1 MKISKIRI
9 HNYRSI
15 SDMEMDCE
23 ELVVMIG
30 PNNHGKS
37 NIVSAIEFALSTSVK
52 PTQGEFFAFC
62 GDEKS
67 LWVEI
72 TFHKLTEQEKNTFKR
87 YTRSNDSIC
96 LRKSAKISESET
108 LEVSYNGYIQ
118 EPEEWWLKDESVN
131 QLKERS
137 KIGETPLIDLVP
149 ASGVLAQTIIR
160 EAQTRYITEHR
171 DQLNFREILETSP
184 LLGQKNVAGGVL
196 PDFYLIP
203 AVRDLSDETK
213 IKNTTAFGRLLN
225 RAVREMAER
234 DPRFLELRDGLE
246 NLVKSLNKQDE
257 LGVER
262 PEQLVILEKN
272 IKDELS
278 YWGVNVEIEVL
289 PPDIEKIF
297 ELGTNLHLDD
307 GIKTLAEEKGH
318 GLQRACIFALIRAWA
333 NVLHDTPARNV
344 GTTARASSESVIFA
358 MEEPEL
364 FLHPHAQRKLA
375 SSIRQISDSPD
386 HQVFVCSHSTH
397 FVDLNYYK
405 NICIVNKRTP
415 QEGTKVRQCAI
426 ELFEQDTSDDRKK
439 RFHMAHWVNP
449 DRSEMFFAR
458 RVAFV
463 EGETE
468 KTLFP
473 YLAQKMGCYD
483 YEVSIIDCGSKHNL
497 ILYITVANAF
507 KISFIVIHD
516 EDPLPDPIPADWGDE
531 KKREKQRTFKLNQ
544 DILNAIDN
552 SIGRIEML
560 SPDFEGASGV
570 SKRSG
575 DRKGK
580 ALAALNY
587 FEKNSVEAISE
598 RLKEIVR
605 AIYCPA
611 EKRDGE

>member
-1 MKISKIRI
+1 MKISKVKI
-9 HNYRSI
+9 HHYRSI
-15 SDMEMDCE
+15 SEMEMDCE

-37 NIVSAIEFALSTSVK
+37 NIISAIEFALSTSVK
-52 PTQGEFFAFC
+52 PAQSDFFAFC
-62 GDEKS
+62 GDEKN
-67 LWVEI
+67 LWVET
-72 TFHKLTEQEKNTFKR
+72 TFRILTEQEKNTFKR
-87 YTRSNDSIC
+87 YLRSDNSIC
-96 LRKSAKISESET
+96 LRKSAKISESDT

-118 EPEEWWLKDESVN
+118 ETEEWWLKDESI
-131 QLKERS
+131 S
-137 KIGETPLIDLVP
+137 KLISREETSRTPLVQLVP
-149 ASGVLAQTIIR
+149 SSGRLTRNIIQ
-160 EAQTRYITEHR
+160 EAQAKYIEEHR
-171 DQLNFREILETSP
+171 DQLNFSEILETSP

-234 DPRFLELRDGLE
+234 DPRFLELRNGLE
-246 NLVKSLNKQDE
+246 NLVKSLNQQDE
-257 LGVER
+257 IGGER
-262 PEQLVILEKN
+262 PEQLVILEN
-272 IKDELS
+272 SIKDELAH
-278 YWGVNVEIEVL
+278 WGVNVEIEVM

-333 NVLHDTPARNV
+333 NVLHATPVRDA
-344 GTTARASSESVIFA
+344 GTTARASSESVVFA

-397 FVDLNYYK
+397 FVDLNFYK

-415 QEGTKVRQCAI
+415 QEGTRVRQCAI
-426 ELFEQDTSDDRKK
+426 ELFQQDTPDDRKK

-449 DRSEMFFAR
+449 DRGEMFFAR

-497 ILYITVANAF
+497 LLYISIANAF
-507 KISFIVIHD
+507 KIPFIVIHD
-516 EDPLPDPIPADWGDE
+516 EDPLPDLIPDHWGIE
-531 KKREKQRTFKLNQ
+531 KKREKERTFKLNQ
-544 DILNAIDN
+544 DILNAIDE

-560 SPDFEGASGV
+560 SPDFEGSSGV

-580 ALAALNY
+580 ALAALNH
-587 FEKNSVEAISE
+587 FENNSVEAIPE

-605 AIYCPA
+605 AIYCPT
-611 EKRDGE
+611 EKQDGE